1 MLSISRTMTKIL
13 IIEDEEMIR
22 ANIKELLEVEDF
34 EVWEAEHGEI
44 GIHLAQTHEPDL
56 ILCDVMMP
64 ILDGYEVLEQLRCHP
79 STATIPFIFMT
90 ALSDRTNIRKGM
102 ELGADDYISKPCTST
117 ELLKAITVRLEKN
130 SRVKQY
136 YQNQVQKVQE
146 EFKKLIYI
154 DPITNL
160 PNRLALREQFEEVK
174 AKITSE
180 KTQLIPVISVN
191 IDRFRRINQAWGSDS
206 TNCLLKAV
214 GERMKNQ
221 FCSKAKISHL
231 DEEKFILILEVQEE
245 ENTVFKIA
253 KNILKNLSLP
263 YFIYDQ
269 EILITFSLGIA
280 FYSRDGDEIDDL
292 LHCSQIAVDY
302 AYKQG
307 GNRYECYQEIWTTK
321 DDDQIAL
328 ENDLRRAL
336 EQNEFQ
342 LYYQPK
348 VNLKTGKI
356 IGAEAL
362 IRWIHSKRG
371 FVSPAV
377 FIPLAE
383 EIGLIEPIGEWVL
396 RTACRQTKTWHKL
409 GLEMLQIAVNLSG
422 RQFYLPDIR
431 QRVLEILLAEGLPS
445 CCLELELTESFLV
458 EHEDSSIQKL
468 NQLKGLGLQIAI
480 DDFGT
485 GYSSLSYL
493 QQFPFDV
500 LKLDRCFIQNIDQ
513 NPKNKIIVEAVIKMA
528 HQLNLKVVAEG
539 VETTAELNVLQQYQC
554 DIIQGYLFSR
564 PIPAQEFQALV
575 ESNKSLTL

>member
-1 MLSISRTMTKIL
+1 MTKIL

-22 ANIKELLEVEDF
+22 SNIKELLEVEEF
-34 EVWEAEHGEI
+34 EVWEAENGEI
-44 GIHLAQTHEPDL
+44 GVHLAQTYKPDL
-56 ILCDVMMP
+56 ILCDIMMP
-64 ILDGYEVLEQLRCHP
+64 ILDGYDVLEQLRCHP

-90 ALSDRTNIRKGM
+90 ALSDRTNTRKGM

-117 ELLKAITVRLEKN
+117 ELLKAITVRLEKH
-130 SRVKQY
+130 SRVQQY
-136 YQNQVQKVQE
+136 YQNQVHKVQE

-160 PNRLALREQFEEVK
+160 PNRLALREQFEEIK
-174 AKITSE
+174 AKITLE
-180 KTQLIPVISVN
+180 KTQFIPVIAVN
-191 IDRFRRINQAWGSDS
+191 IERFRRINEAWGYDS

-214 GERMKNQ
+214 GERLKNQ
-221 FCSKAKISHL
+221 FCSKAKIAHL
-231 DEEKFILILEVQEE
+231 DEEKFILILDIQED
-245 ENTVFKIA
+245 ENAVFKMA

-263 YFIYDQ
+263 FYIDDQ

-280 FYSRDGDEIDDL
+280 FYSQDGDEIDDL
-292 LHCSQIAVDY
+292 LHCSQVAVDY
-302 AYKQG
+302 AHKQG
-307 GNRYECYQEIWTTK
+307 GNRYECYQKTWKTK
-321 DDDQIAL
+321 DHDQIAL
-328 ENDLRRAL
+328 ENDLRQAL
-336 EQNEFQ
+336 EHNQFQ

-348 VNLKTGKI
+348 VDLKTGQI

-362 IRWIHSKRG
+362 IRWIESKRG

-409 GLEMLQIAVNLSG
+409 GLETLKMAVNLSG
-422 RQFYLPDIR
+422 CQFNLPDICPM
-431 QRVLEILLAEGLPS
+431 VLETLLAEDLPS
-445 CCLELELTESFLV
+445 SCLELELTESFLV
-458 EHEDSSIQKL
+458 EHEDASIQKL
-468 NQLKGLGLQIAI
+468 NRLKALGLKIAI

-500 LKLDRCFIQNIDQ
+500 LKLDRCFVQNIDQ

-528 HQLNLKVVAEG
+528 HQLNLEVVAEG
-539 VETTAELNVLQQYQC
+539 VETTAELHVLRQYQC